1 MEINKETISDWLR
14 NLQDSICSALEQA
27 DGGAKFAEENWTR
40 EEGGG
45 GRTRIIKEGNV
56 IEKGGVLFSAV
67 SGDAPDFLF
76 KESAHSASPKA
87 AQKEMENITKPQFF
101 ATGVSIVIH
110 PKNPMVP
117 IIHMNIRY
125 FEMPALAGGDGGVKW
140 LGGGIDLTPHY
151 IFEEDAKFFHNQLKT
166 VCDKHNSNYYSKFKK
181 WADDYFFIT
190 HRKETRGIG
199 GIFFDR
205 LNTDSESDSYRMNFE
220 KNFAF
225 WQDVGKAFAPIY
237 VELINRNKNK
247 TFTEQNKQW
256 QFLRRGRYVEF
267 NLVYDKG
274 TKFGLETNGRV
285 ESILMS
291 LPKIAGWEYDFK
303 TEKNSEEEK
312 TLNLLK
318 KDVAWV

>member
-1 MEINKETISDWLR
+1 MEINKDTITEWLKT
-14 NLQDSICSALEQA
+14 LQDSICSALEQA

-45 GRTRIIKEGNV
+45 GRTRIIKEGGV

-67 SGDAPDFLF
+67 SGKTPSFLL
-76 KESAHSASPKA
+76 KESDHSLSTSSPTGRI
-87 AQKEMENITKPQFF
+87 EEGHFF

-110 PKNPMVP
+110 PNNPMVP

-125 FEMPALAGGDGGVKW
+125 FEMDNGVKW

-151 IFEEDAKFFHNQLKT
+151 IFEEDAKFFHSEIKK
-166 VCDKHNSNYYSKFKK
+166 VCDKHNTNYYSKFKK

-205 LNTDSESDSYRMNFE
+205 LNTDADMSFE

-225 WQDVGKAFAPIY
+225 WQDVGKAFAPTY

-256 QFLRRGRYVEF
+256 QLLRRGRYVEF

-312 TLNLLK
+312 TLSLLK
-318 KDVAWV
+318 KGIEWV

>member
-1 MEINKETISDWLR
+1 MEINKETITEWLKT
-14 NLQDSICSALEQA
+14 LQDSICNALEQA

-45 GRTRIIKEGNV
+45 GRTRIIKEGGV

-67 SGDAPDFLF
+67 SGKTPSFLL
-76 KESAHSASPKA
+76 KESDHSLSTSSPTGRI
-87 AQKEMENITKPQFF
+87 EEGHFF

-110 PKNPMVP
+110 PNNPMVP

-125 FEMPALAGGDGGVKW
+125 FEMDNGVKW

-151 IFEEDAKFFHNQLKT
+151 IFEEDAKFFHTQLKV
-166 VCDKHNSNYYSKFKK
+166 VCDKHNANYYSKFKK

-205 LNTDSESDSYRMNFE
+205 LNTDADMSFE

-225 WQDVGKAFAPIY
+225 WQDVGKAFAPTY

-256 QFLRRGRYVEF
+256 QLLRRGRYVEF

-291 LPKIAGWEYDFK
+291 LPKTAGWEYDFK
-303 TEKNSEEEK
+303 PAKNSEEER

-318 KDVAWV
+318 KDIHWV